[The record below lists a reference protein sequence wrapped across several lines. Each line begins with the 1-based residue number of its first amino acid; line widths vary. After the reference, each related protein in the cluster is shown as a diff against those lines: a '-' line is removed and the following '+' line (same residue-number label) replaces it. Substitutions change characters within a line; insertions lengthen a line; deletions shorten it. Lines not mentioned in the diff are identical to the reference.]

1 MRMSPRAA
9 AIAFA
14 VDTFNVPVFTLVVPV
29 YALVPLN
36 VSTAAPDLIRFPAV
50 PPKPITPEKVV
61 LVPSLTVSVL
71 VPIITLPPPLR
82 SFTVWFAVM
91 DRAGIAT
98 ALAGILTYFVV
109 KWTNDPTIAFSLAFA
124 SITAFAVSEMTDWA
138 VYSFT
143 KWPLQQRILWSSLA
157 SVPLDTVIFQNLAG
171 YYTPA
176 AFITELA
183 SKAIG
188 VGIVWYLLKLRVGNA
203 SVALP
208 GH

>member
-1 MRMSPRAA
+1 MWVVLYMA
-9 AIAFA
+9 AIVLLNWLFTPSMSIEG
-14 VDTFNVPVFTLVVPV
+14 VTQWTTPIGILYISNIVVGFVFVLRD
-29 YALVPLN
+29 YAQRE
-36 VSTAAPDLIRFPAV
+36 IGH
-50 PPKPITPEKVV
+50 KV
-61 LVPSLTVSVL
+61 L
-71 VPIITLPPPLR
+71 
-82 SFTVWFAVM
+82 
-91 DRAGIAT
+91 IAT

-176 AFITELA
+176 AFITELV
-183 SKAIG
+183 SKAVG
-188 VGIVWYLLKLRVGNA
+188 VSIVWYLLKLRIGNA
-203 SVALP
+203 PVALP